1 MFFTR
6 VFFLANVLVPLVKL
20 TLTIIGSIVGVI
32 PTATDNAN
40 RIASNTSLRISA
52 YIINTAI
59 ETTSI
64 YLIRS
69 FVILFIPFS
78 KFVISFLLS
87 ICLPIFPKYVE
98 NPMLITIPVALP
110 LITLV
115 PIKQILDSEKI
126 SFDGM

>member
-78 KFVISFLLS
+78 KFVIYQFVYPYFL
-87 ICLPIFPKYVE
+87 
-98 NPMLITIPVALP
+98 NML
-110 LITLV
+110 
-115 PIKQILDSEKI
+115 KILC
-126 SFDGM
+126 